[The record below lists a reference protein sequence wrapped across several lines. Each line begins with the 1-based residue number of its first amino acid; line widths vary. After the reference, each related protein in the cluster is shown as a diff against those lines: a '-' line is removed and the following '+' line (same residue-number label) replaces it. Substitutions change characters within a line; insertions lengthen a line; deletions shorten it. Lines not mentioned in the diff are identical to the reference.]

1 MRKTLRIYFQDGVM
15 AYDEMPRDQFLF
27 AFPAQVA
34 LCGTQIWW
42 TTEVN
47 MAFERLEE
55 GYENALKDYNKKQV
69 SNVEYRSLCGAS
81 YFSEPNR
88 NCETCKTVA
97 RLLGGYG
104 PQKQLPSRSGYS
116 SFTKTTKSSTL

>member
-1 MRKTLRIYFQDGVM
+1 MEVWLNRVTEVMRRTLRLYFASGVL

-69 SNVEYRSLCGAS
+69 FSLIHIEFFYYCTFLS
-81 YFSEPNR
+81 HELFCR
-88 NCETCKTVA
+88 
-97 RLLGGYG
+97 
-104 PQKQLPSRSGYS
+104 
-116 SFTKTTKSSTL
+116 FTN